1 MSNIANL
8 RSWTNGLDLDLEEK
22 NLFERWILNASDV
35 NLFLPFYIL
44 ILTFRLIHK
53 FSPFTP
59 GADPG
64 RYGPALFIVYLIPF
78 RG

>member
-35 NLFLPFYIL
+35 NLFLPFLHSHFNISAHSQIL
-44 ILTFRLIHK
+44 AIY
-53 FSPFTP
+53 
-59 GADPG
+59 PG
-64 RYGPALFIVYLIPF
+64 R
-78 RG
+78 